1 MATDFIRR
9 ALAPSLVL
17 GLGMGLA
24 GCSGD
29 DGAQGLVGAQG
40 PQGAQGPTGPQGIPG
55 PVPSPIPGPTGATGA
70 TGPTGPSGS
79 SELLIELTPIGR
91 YDSGI
96 RGESAAEIVAH
107 DPLTQ
112 RLFVVNAAAAS
123 IDVLNLSNPSAPA
136 FIQNVS
142 EAGGDANS
150 MAISGGLVAVVFA
163 ADPKTDPGKVVFY
176 NSQSLERLAEFATG
190 ALPDMVTFTPDGNT
204 VLIANEGEPN
214 DEYTVDPEGSITM
227 VDLRTVSNRLS
238 ATELQ
243 ANAVVR
249 TLDFSAFNTQAD
261 ALRASGVR
269 IFGPGASVA
278 QDLEP
283 EYIAVAPD
291 GLSAWVALQ
300 ENNAAAVI
308 DLSDLDNPRITD
320 ILPFGL
326 KDHNLP
332 GNELDASDRD
342 GRINIRT
349 WPVKGMYMPDAIAA
363 YTFNGRTYY
372 VTANEGDARDY
383 DGFSE
388 ETRVGSGT
396 FGVLAQSVVTAAGFS
411 SSDAL
416 KAQDALGRLTVSN
429 TTSLRNAANEV
440 TEIHAFGAR
449 SFSIRAADGSLV
461 FDSGSEMERLI
472 ANRNPQFFNASNSN
486 NTFDNRSDD
495 KGPEPEGVALGRVGG
510 RTFAFIGLERIGGVM
525 VYDISNPQNA
535 RFVQYINTRDFG
547 IDPDGVAVNDSG
559 AEGLAFIAAS
569 DSPIEQ
575 PLLVVGNEV
584 SGTTVIF
591 RIDTVEL
598 TP

>member
-1 MATDFIRR
+1 MRIDFKRR
-9 ALAPSLVL
+9 TWVPGLLFGLSL
-17 GLGMGLA
+17 GLA
-24 GCSGD
+24 GCDGS
-29 DGAQGLVGAQG
+29 DGATGPAGLQG
-40 PQGAQGPTGPQGIPG
+40 PPGPAGQGTPGPAGEPGPTGPAG
-55 PVPSPIPGPTGATGA
+55 
-70 TGPTGPSGS
+70 SG
-79 SELLIELTPIGR
+79 ELLIELSAIGR

-112 RLFVVNAAAAS
+112 RLFVVNAAATS
-123 IDVLNLSNPSAPA
+123 VDVLDLIDPGAPTL
-136 FIQNVS
+136 IDTVT

-150 MAISGGLVAVVFA
+150 VAIFDGLVAVVFA
-163 ADPKTDPGKVVFY
+163 ADPKTDAGKLVFFD
-176 NSQSLERLAEFATG
+176 SESLERLAEFPTG
-190 ALPDMVTFTPDGNT
+190 ALPDMVTFSPDGNT

-214 DEYTVDPEGSITM
+214 DDYSIDPEGSITLI
-227 VDLRTVSNRLS
+227 DLRAVNDRRS
-238 ATELQ
+238 AMALQ
-243 ANAVVR
+243 TGAVVR
-249 TLDFSAFNTQAD
+249 TLDFTAFNDQVDT
-261 ALRASGVR
+261 LRAEGVR

-300 ENNAAAVI
+300 ENNAAAVL
-308 DLSDLDNPRITD
+308 DLSDLDNPEIAA

-332 GNELDASDRD
+332 GNELDVSDRD

-349 WPVKGMYMPDAIAA
+349 WPIKGMYLPDAIAA
-363 YTFNGRTYY
+363 YAFNGKTYY

-383 DGFSE
+383 AIFSE
-388 ETRVGSGT
+388 EARVGSAA
-396 FGVLAQSVVTAAGFS
+396 FGVLADSVVAASGFS

-416 KAQDALGRLTVSN
+416 KAQEALGRLTVSN
-429 TTSLRNAANEV
+429 ATSVRNEAGEV

-449 SFSIRAADGSLV
+449 SFSIRAANGDLV
-461 FDSGSEMERLI
+461 FDSGSEMERII
-472 ANRNPQFFNASNSN
+472 AQRNPQFFNASNSN

-495 KGPEPEGVALGRVGG
+495 KGPEPEGVILGRIGG
-510 RTFAFIGLERIGGVM
+510 RTFAFVGLERIGGVM

-535 RFVQYINTRDFG
+535 RFVQYINTRDFT

-569 DSPIEQ
+569 DSPIDQ

-591 RIDTVEL
+591 RIDTIEL